1 MILDEV
7 IEFKRPLVE
16 KLGSNRTDP
25 SDFLGGLG
33 LDADPLAITPET
45 AGAALIAIDVAM
57 PTDGDRPARPDGDGA
72 AGANAS
78 GTIDATDATVG
89 ARFRHA

>member
-1 MILDEV
+1 VIRVEV

-25 SDFLGGLG
+25 SNLLGGLG
-33 LDADPLAITPET
+33 LHADSLAIAPET

-57 PTDGDRPARPDGDGA
+57 PTDGDRAARPDGYGA
-72 AGANAS
+72 AGADAS
-78 GTIDATDATVG
+78 GTIDAPDATVS
-89 ARFRHA
+89 ASL